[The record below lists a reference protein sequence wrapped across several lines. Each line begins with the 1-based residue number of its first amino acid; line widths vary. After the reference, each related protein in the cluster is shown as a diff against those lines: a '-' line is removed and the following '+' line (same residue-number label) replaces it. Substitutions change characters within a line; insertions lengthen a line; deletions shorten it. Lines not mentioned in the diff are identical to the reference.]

1 MNRIRGNPNSVSRSR
16 GPKFQLERTPDE
28 PELQGGYAGRQT
40 QACAVIGARLG
51 QAPMSGAGELYLTD
65 SWSPQGRGIGPAVP
79 FLQAAGDF
87 GKQRVLTR
95 TRIVAPA
102 GSEGGDSA
110 GGEAEGGRFIDSREG
125 AGHLGGACSGLS

>member
-1 MNRIRGNPNSVSRSR
+1 MNRIRGNPNSVPRSR
-16 GPKFQLERTPDE
+16 RTKFELERTPDE
-28 PELQGGYAGRQT
+28 PELQGGYAGRICR
-40 QACAVIGARLG
+40 ASDSGLCMIGARLG
-51 QAPMSGAGELYLTD
+51 RAPVSGAGELYLTD

-87 GKQRVLTR
+87 GKQLVLTR

-110 GGEAEGGRFIDSREG
+110 GRRG
-125 AGHLGGACSGLS
+125 